1 MTKSDRKTDAID
13 LLPSQT
19 TTQLSH
25 VRIFWFWIPLALMWV
40 FMAGEQPVAAA
51 FVTRLP
57 YPKEN
62 LAAFGLAF
70 SITLIF
76 ESPVIQLLTASTAL
90 AGSWQSYTRIRTFML
105 AMCLSLITVH
115 VTIALTPLYA
125 LLVGKLIGAP
135 ESIIEPSRQA
145 FLLMAPWPLAI
156 GARRFWQG
164 VLIRNGRTGILP
176 LTTII
181 RLVVIAGTMS
191 IGLISPVLPGAGLAT
206 LALTLGAIANAA
218 AVYIFLRPI
227 VREKLTQDPKPT
239 SDLSWRRLIEFY
251 VPLALSTFIAIG
263 MRPIVNIGLARTPF
277 PLESLAVY
285 PVVYGFVFLFSSGA
299 FSYQEVTVA
308 LLNREENH
316 QPLRRFAVIM
326 SVSIAVTL
334 LLIALTPLGN
344 LWFSRVAG
352 LSAEL
357 LTFTGTPLLI
367 LSFSPIAVGL
377 NAWYNGI
384 LISRAQTPVV
394 TRAMGVTILILV
406 LLLLLSA
413 LLLPFPGV
421 TSAAIAIVG
430 SLAAQSLYLGRATRH
445 PSRLRGK

>member
-1 MTKSDRKTDAID
+1 MRRTDHARK
-13 LLPSQT
+13 LPDQTAFHLSQR
-19 TTQLSH
+19 
-25 VRIFWFWIPLALMWV
+25 RIFWFWVPLALMWV
-40 FMAGEQPVAAA
+40 FMAGEHPVAVA

-57 YPKEN
+57 LPKEN

-90 AGSWQSYTRIRTFML
+90 AGSWQSYTRLRTFML
-105 AMCLSLITVH
+105 VMCLSLILVH

-125 LLVGKLIGAP
+125 LIVGKLIGAP
-135 ESIIEPSRQA
+135 ARIIEPSRQA

-176 LTTII
+176 FTTVI

-227 VREKLTQDPKPT
+227 VREKLRHEQAATHV
-239 SDLSWRRLIEFY
+239 LSWRRLLEFY
-251 VPLALSTFIAIG
+251 LPLALSTFLAIG
-263 MRPIVNIGLARTPF
+263 IRPIVNVGLSRAPF

-285 PVVYGFVFLFSSGA
+285 PVVHGFVFLFSSAA

-308 LLNREENH
+308 LLGRGENY
-316 QPLRRFAVIM
+316 QPLRRFGLVM
-326 SVSIAVTL
+326 SVSIAAML
-334 LLIALTPLGN
+334 FLIAVSPVGN

-352 LSAEL
+352 LSGEL
-357 LTFTGTPLLI
+357 LAFTRVPLLI
-367 LSFSPIAVGL
+367 LSLSPIAVGI
-377 NAWYNGI
+377 NAWYRGI
-384 LISRAQTPVV
+384 LVIRARTQIV
-394 TRAMGVTILILV
+394 TRAMGITVLILV
-406 LLLLLSA
+406 ILLLLSA
-413 LLLPFPGV
+413 VLLPLPGV
-421 TSAAIAIVG
+421 ISASIAITV
-430 SLAAQSLYLGRATRH
+430 SLAAQTLYLTHKIRSPR
-445 PSRLRGK
+445 RLRAR